1 MKRAKRL
8 ERERAR
14 EEKREGSQVREVGGV
29 GGERWVGARVASHRQ
44 KANYKRNVLQIGGH
58 RK

>member
-1 MKRAKRL
+1 M